1 MSVYTCFCACGYMC
15 VYDPCAYVHST
26 SSDVPS
32 VASTFV
38 VKTGCLSVIEFAM
51 IAGQGPQNIN
61 MSSFLPPHCGIMIA
75 DYYGFFFKYRVWD

>member
-38 VKTGCLSVIEFAM
+38 VKIGCLSVIEFAM